1 MIEIIKSV
9 RYGILIGL
17 VGFILGIGWAFWLTL
32 GHERIH
38 ETLQRKMPR
47 TLQIVP
53 APDETQKM
61 DGDSTHKEGMSHNK
75 SEGWFKISPAGEQK
89 DNYKG
94 KYDNPLM
101 EISHR
106 RLTRGHIHAM
116 ALGIISIIVSLILAF
131 TSATYRIKTIASTLS
146 GIGGVIYPVAWVVMG
161 YRTPTL
167 GPDGAEASVT
177 TIAGPGVALI
187 TLGILTAIAFLLKD
201 IFDLIGK
208 K

>member
-1 MIEIIKSV
+1 MIEIIKPV

-17 VGFILGIGWAFWLTL
+17 LCFIIGIGWAFWLTL
-32 GHERIH
+32 GHDRIH

-53 APDETQKM
+53 APGQTQKM
-61 DGDSTHKEGMSHNK
+61 EGDSTHKEDMSHNK

-89 DNYKG
+89 AHFKG
-94 KYDNPLM
+94 MYDNPLM

-116 ALGIISIIVSLILAF
+116 SLGIVTIVISLILAF
-131 TSATYRIKTIASTLS
+131 TRATYRIKTIASALS
-146 GIGGVIYPVAWVVMG
+146 GIGGIIYPVAWVVMG

-177 TIAGPGVALI
+177 TIAGSGVAFI
-187 TLGILTAIAFLLKD
+187 SLGILTTIAFLLRD
-201 IFDLIGK
+201 ILK
-208 K
+208 SK

>member
-1 MIEIIKSV
+1 MVEVIRPV

-32 GHERIH
+32 GHDRIH
-38 ETLQRKMPR
+38 ETLQKKMPR

-53 APDETQKM
+53 APDQTNKI
-61 DGDSTHKEGMSHNK
+61 DRDSTHKEGMSHNK

-89 DNYKG
+89 VHFKG

-101 EISHR
+101 EISHK

-116 ALGIISIIVSLILAF
+116 GLGIVTIIISLILAF
-131 TSATYRIKTIASTLS
+131 TSATYRIKTIASILS
-146 GIGGVIYPVAWVVMG
+146 SIGGIIYSIAWVVMG

-177 TIAGPGVALI
+177 TIAGPGVAFI
-187 TLGILTAIAFLLKD
+187 SLGIFTTIAFLLRD
-201 IFDLIGK
+201 ILK
-208 K
+208 SK